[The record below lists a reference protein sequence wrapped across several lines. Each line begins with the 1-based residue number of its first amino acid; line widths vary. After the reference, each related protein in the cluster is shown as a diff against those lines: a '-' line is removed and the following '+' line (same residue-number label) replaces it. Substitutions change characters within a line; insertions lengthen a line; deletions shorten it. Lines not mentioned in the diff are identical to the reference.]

1 MTTLIHLLLGTA
13 LLAGSGIYGGD
24 LFATL
29 VLRAALTD
37 IDDQA
42 LTTTMGRIHQ
52 YGDRRMPALFVIAMV
67 TTILAVALAGVNGD
81 VTVAIAAAIAVTALS
96 AWLGV
101 FVRISAPINKRFTRA
116 VNDDAP
122 LSEARALQRQ
132 WERALPIR
140 LALQAA
146 TIAALCAASALA

>member
-1 MTTLIHLLLGTA
+1 MTAPIHLLVGTA

-52 YGDRRMPALFVIAMV
+52 YGDRRMPALFATAMV
-67 TTILAVALAGVNGD
+67 ATILAVALAAVNGD
-81 VTVAIAAAIAVTALS
+81 VTVAIAAGIAATALS

-101 FVRISAPINKRFTRA
+101 FVRISAPINKRFTGA

-122 LSEARALQRQ
+122 LSEARALQRR
-132 WERALPIR
+132 WERALPTR
-140 LALQAA
+140 LALQAV
-146 TIAALCAASALA
+146 TVAALYTASALA